1 MPGNPL
7 FLKRVPLRWI
17 RGSSPRM
24 TSLLHKRREL
34 RALIRHE
41 HRDQFRR
48 LGIAG
53 IGRDQMRSSWR
64 LEERLTNL
72 EGLDRTAGQLRADL
86 ALADIGG
93 GGAPAPVPPG
103 HPPRAPEHPQ
113 HLPPL
118 PPPIRQPP
126 TPTQPPHYPP
136 PPPS

>member
-24 TSLLHKRREL
+24 TILPNKRREL

-64 LEERLTNL
+64 LEERLTDL

-93 GGAPAPVPPG
+93 DGARVPVRAGKPPGAAEHPHDPHPPAPNLWRSV
-103 HPPRAPEHPQ
+103 R
-113 HLPPL
+113 
-118 PPPIRQPP
+118 
-126 TPTQPPHYPP
+126 
-136 PPPS
+136 

>member
-64 LEERLTNL
+64 LEERLTDL
-72 EGLDRTAGQLRADL
+72 EGLDRTAGQLRAEL

-93 GGAPAPVPPG
+93 GRAPLPRCRG
-103 HPPRAPEHPQ
+103 EPPRSAG
-113 HLPPL
+113 
-118 PPPIRQPP
+118 
-126 TPTQPPHYPP
+126 PPHYR
-136 PPPS
+136 PSPTPDQWT